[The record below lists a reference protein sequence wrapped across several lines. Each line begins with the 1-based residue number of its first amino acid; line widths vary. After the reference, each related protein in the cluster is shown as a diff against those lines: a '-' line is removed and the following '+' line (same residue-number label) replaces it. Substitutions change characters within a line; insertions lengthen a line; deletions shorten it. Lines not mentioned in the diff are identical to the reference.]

1 VNPEVLKSDGRPATA
16 TAVHPILPEALG
28 GPSHAQRRA
37 AAWMLVL
44 CSFLW
49 GTSFPTVHAL
59 GLLQL
64 GQFSEGAR
72 STWFFA
78 SLTVTVRFGLSAAI
92 LALLILPRLRGMTRL
107 EVRQGVEFGLFGAGG
122 LLLQTDG
129 LAHTSASTSAF
140 LTQCYCV
147 FIPVLVT
154 LRDRRRPSALVLFGC
169 AMVFAGV
176 AVLSGLDLRTFFHD
190 FHVGRGERETI
201 LSALFFSGQ
210 ILWLE
215 KPRYAKNDVTRFS
228 LVGFVVMSLA
238 TLPVAIFTAPSAD
251 APIRAYSSG
260 AAVGF
265 LAILVVICT
274 LGGYMIMTSWQ
285 KYVPA
290 TRAGLIYC
298 LEPVFTSVMAM
309 VLPGLYSTWAGI
321 SYVNESVDW
330 HLAVGGGLILAANL
344 VVLLNP
350 APRARSPEP

>member
-1 VNPEVLKSDGRPATA
+1 MNPEVLKSDGRPAA
-16 TAVHPILPEALG
+16 AAAVHPAFPEALG
-28 GPSHAQRRA
+28 GPSRAERRA

-64 GQFSEGAR
+64 SGLPEGAR

-78 SLTVTVRFGLSAAI
+78 ALTVTVRFALSAAV
-92 LALLILPRLRGMTRL
+92 LALLILPRLRGLTRL
-107 EVRQGVEFGLFGAGG
+107 EVRQGVEFGLFGAAG

-154 LRDRRRPSALVLFGC
+154 LRDRRWPSPLVLLGC
-169 AMVFAGV
+169 ALVFAGV
-176 AVLSGLDLRTFFHD
+176 AVLSGLDFHD
-190 FHVGRGERETI
+190 FRMGRGERETI
-201 LSALFFSGQ
+201 LSTLFFSGQ

-215 KPRYAKNDVTRFS
+215 RPRYARNDVLRFS
-228 LVGFVVMSLA
+228 LVGFVVMSLG
-238 TLPVAIFTAPSAD
+238 TLPVAILAAPSAD
-251 APIRAYSSG
+251 APLRAYETG
-260 AAVGF
+260 AAIGF
-265 LAILVVICT
+265 LAILVVVCT
-274 LGGYMIMTSWQ
+274 LGGYMIMTTWQ

-290 TRAGLIYC
+290 TRAGVIYC
-298 LEPVFTSVMAM
+298 LEPVFASAMAM

-321 SYVNESVDW
+321 DYPNESVDW
-330 HLAVGGGLILAANL
+330 HLVVGGGLIIVSL
-344 VVLLNP
+344 
-350 APRARSPEP
+350 